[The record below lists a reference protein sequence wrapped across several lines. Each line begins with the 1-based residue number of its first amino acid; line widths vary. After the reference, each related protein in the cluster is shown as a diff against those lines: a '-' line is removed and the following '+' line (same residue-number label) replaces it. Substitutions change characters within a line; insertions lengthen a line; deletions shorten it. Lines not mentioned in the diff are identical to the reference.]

1 MKRLL
6 YRSYKKQALKKD
18 HELKRAYDA
27 LDGEFSFVR
36 TLIQKRLERNMTQ
49 QELAKKIGS
58 KQSAI
63 SRIESGQANP
73 SVRILQKIAHALDA
87 RLSIAFH

>member
-1 MKRLL
+1 MKRLS
-6 YRSYKKQALKKD
+6 YSSYKKQALEKD

-27 LDGEFSFVR
+27 LDGEFSFVQA
-36 TLIQKRLERNMTQ
+36 LIQKRLERNMTQ
-49 QELAKKIGS
+49 LELAKKIGS

-73 SVRILQKIAHALDA
+73 SVRILQKIARALDA

>member
-1 MKRLL
+1 MKRITYTN
-6 YRSYKKQALKKD
+6 YRDTELAKNKALRDSYNIL
-18 HELKRAYDA
+18 E
-27 LDGEFSFVR
+27 GEFSLVHA
-36 TLIQKRLERNMTQ
+36 LIQKRLERNITQ
-49 QELAKKIGS
+49 RELARRIGS